1 MNISSIGYAAT
12 STVTGTF
19 SPADTTNRVATDTQ
33 NNEAAAKSAPAS
45 EPGKQASHQDLQQA
59 VKVMND
65 FVGTLNNSLNFTVD
79 GETGKTVVKV
89 MDMQTNEV
97 IKQIPSEEML
107 AMAHAIDK
115 LKGLLVHQKA

>member
-1 MNISSIGYAAT
+1 MNISSIGYAT
-12 STVTGTF
+12 PPSTAGTF
-19 SPADTTNRVATDTQ
+19 SATDPTSRAGVDTKTSQ
-33 NNEAAAKSAPAS
+33 NTSEAEKTSGAGQQPSS
-45 EPGKQASHQDLQQA
+45 QDLQEA

-89 MDMQTNEV
+89 MDTQTQEV